1 MFSQPI
7 IHFLFLQKRLQDYR
21 IFKLYFTAI
30 ITWVKTETF
39 HYIIYISI
47 NISNPFDLSK
57 YLVFNNK

>member
-7 IHFLFLQKRLQDYR
+7 THFSFLQKRLQDYR

-47 NISNPFDLSK
+47 NISNPFN
-57 YLVFNNK
+57 V